1 MHVYNVKKITTT
13 HMYLLARQEE
23 IMRTLTIGWDAIGL
37 ARLGV
42 ASISCGLL
50 HSCGVLRLPIRS
62 HILG

>member
-1 MHVYNVKKITTT
+1 MHAYNVKSM
-13 HMYLLARQEE
+13 HVLAGQEV
-23 IMRTLTIGWDAIGL
+23 MMCVLKKNLTICWDAIRL

-42 ASISCGLL
+42 ASIGCGLL

>member
-1 MHVYNVKKITTT
+1 MQCKEYYCHASLSNTRGYGVCQRN
-13 HMYLLARQEE
+13 
-23 IMRTLTIGWDAIGL
+23 LTIGWDAIRL